1 MAPKLQ
7 KYHKFCIN
15 ATAMLNLII
24 HQIPYSYFVQWFD
37 ILGHTDFAFAEDGII
52 IVHSQ
57 RNFPVA
63 ADIILFWWKKM
74 WKISLQFL
82 IRGSQAQKLKC
93 KLSS

>member
-1 MAPKLQ
+1 MLQ
-7 KYHKFCIN
+7 
-15 ATAMLNLII
+15 L
-24 HQIPYSYFVQWFD
+24 FD

-63 ADIILFWWKKM
+63 ADIILFWWTKM
-74 WKISLQFL
+74 WKISLQSL
-82 IRGSQAQKLKC
+82 IRENQAQKLKC